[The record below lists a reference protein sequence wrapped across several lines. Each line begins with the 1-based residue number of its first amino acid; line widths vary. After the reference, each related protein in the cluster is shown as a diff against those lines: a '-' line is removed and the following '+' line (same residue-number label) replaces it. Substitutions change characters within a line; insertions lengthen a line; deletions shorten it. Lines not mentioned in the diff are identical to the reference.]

1 MNEIFFLI
9 LGVFA
14 GGLLMIGVMC
24 CFQINKLNETEEAVQ
39 NEDEYEAEEVEVIIC
54 EVVQ

>member
-14 GGLLMIGVMC
+14 GGLLMTGVMC
-24 CFQINKLNETEEAVQ
+24 CFQINRLNEMEEAVQ
-39 NEDEYEAEEVEVIIC
+39 NENENEAEEVEVIIC

>member
-1 MNEIFFLI
+1 MNEMFFLI

-14 GGLLMIGVMC
+14 GGLLMTGVMC
-24 CFQINKLNETEEAVQ
+24 CFQINKLNEMEEAVQ
-39 NEDEYEAEEVEVIIC
+39 TEDENVTEDVEVIIC

>member
-14 GGLLMIGVMC
+14 GGLLMTGVMC
-24 CFQINKLNETEEAVQ
+24 CFQINKLNEMEEAVL
-39 NEDEYEAEEVEVIIC
+39 NEDENVTEDVEVIIC

>member
-24 CFQINKLNETEEAVQ
+24 CFQINKLNEMEEAVQ
-39 NEDEYEAEEVEVIIC
+39 NEDENKSEDVDVIIC